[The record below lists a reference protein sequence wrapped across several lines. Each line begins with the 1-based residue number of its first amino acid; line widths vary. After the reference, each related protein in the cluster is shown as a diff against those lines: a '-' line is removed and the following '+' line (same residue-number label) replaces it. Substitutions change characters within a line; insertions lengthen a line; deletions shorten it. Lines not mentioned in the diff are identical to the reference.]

1 MSHLD
6 LSSLRAQ
13 FPALQQKDE
22 KGRPYVFFDGPGGT
36 QVPRAVIDAIAHYYT
51 HANSNS
57 HGNFLYSARTDAT
70 VMAAREA
77 IADFL
82 NASSPQE
89 VVFGPSMTN
98 LTFNLSRAIGAQL
111 GSGDEIVVTR
121 LDHDA
126 NVSPWLALQEQ
137 GVVIK
142 YADFD
147 VEDCTLDLAH
157 IKSLLSDKTKLVAIG
172 YASNAVGTINPV
184 KEIGALAHEVG
195 ARVWIDAVH
204 YAPHGPIDVQDID
217 CDFLVCSVYKFF
229 GPHIAVAWGRYD
241 LLDALP
247 AYKVRPAGDDPPDKF
262 ETGTGNFEGM
272 AGTTAAINYLAQLG
286 DQFGAAYEAQWTEAG
301 FTGRRLALKKAMT
314 AIANYE
320 RTLLERLVEGLMAI
334 PGIRVY
340 GITDKAQFYQRTP
353 TITFTKERVETETIA
368 KVLGENSIFVWDGY
382 YYALEVV
389 KRLGLYDRGGMV
401 RVGIVHYNTAAEVD
415 RLLAVLRDL

>member
-77 IADFL
+77 VADFM
-82 NASSPQE
+82 NAPSPQE

-157 IKSLLSDKTKLVAIG
+157 FKSLLSNKTKLVAIG

-286 DQFGAAYEAQWTEAG
+286 DQFGAAFEAQWTEAG

-320 RTLLERLVEGLMAI
+320 RTLLERLVEGLMAVSGVRI
-334 PGIRVY
+334 Y
-340 GITDKAQFYQRTP
+340 GITDKVQFYQRTP
-353 TITFTKERVETETIA
+353 TIAFTKDGVETETIA
-368 KVLGENSIFVWDGY
+368 KVLGENNIFVWDGH

-401 RVGIVHYNTAAEVD
+401 RVGIAHYNTAAEVD